1 VEVVVLESATATPSR
16 DTLNAGKDLPERT
29 HHTGAGERPTRD
41 NDQAMKQQSKQTGKR
56 KPRQRRGLSA
66 SYRA

>member
-1 VEVVVLESATATPSR
+1 VEVVALESATATPSR

-41 NDQAMKQQSKQTGKR
+41 SGQGTKQQSKRRDKR
-56 KPRQRRGLSA
+56 KPRQRQGFST
-66 SYRA
+66 S